1 MRMGERRE
9 GRMGAAHGFKVGD
22 MVENGSVRARVIAII
37 ADDAME
43 VVYDGDD
50 EPTIDLA
57 VYFRRA
63 DVIST

>member
-1 MRMGERRE
+1 
-9 GRMGAAHGFKVGD
+9 MGAAHGFKVGD
-22 MVENGSVRARVIAII
+22 IVENGSVRARVIALI

-43 VVYDGDD
+43 VIYDGDD